1 MNFGAYGLESSH
13 TPYVSRSSGGIKVSS
28 GSATDR
34 DGAAMQCITVTK
46 VVNLEEEEKEAKEG
60 KKPAVVEPA
69 SEEMKE
75 QKQVED
81 EAVAVE

>member
-1 MNFGAYGLESSH
+1 MNFGVYGLESSH
-13 TPYVSRSSGGIKVSS
+13 TPYVSSSSGGIKVSS

-46 VVNLEEEEKEAKEG
+46 VVNLEEEEKEEG
-60 KKPAVVEPA
+60 KKAVVVEPA

-81 EAVAVE
+81 EAVAAE